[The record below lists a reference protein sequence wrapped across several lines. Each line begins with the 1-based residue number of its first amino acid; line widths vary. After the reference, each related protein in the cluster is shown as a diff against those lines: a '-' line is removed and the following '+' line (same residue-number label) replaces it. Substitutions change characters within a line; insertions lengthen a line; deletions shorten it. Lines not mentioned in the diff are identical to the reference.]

1 MQARHEFQFPHE
13 RLDAYQASL
22 ELAELAHRMA
32 SRVPRGYAKRAD
44 QLRRSGTAPVA
55 LIAEGANR
63 RSAGDKR
70 TRFDEACGEAGEAVA
85 HAELLARLALYREAR
100 RDYLELR
107 TQAQRVVRMTSRLVR
122 KFS

>member
-1 MQARHEFQFPHE
+1 MQARSDFQFPHE
-13 RLDAYQASL
+13 RLDAYNASL

-63 RSAGDKR
+63 RGAGEKR
-70 TRFDEACGEAGEAVA
+70 QRFDEACGEAAESVA
-85 HAELLARLALYREAR
+85 HAELVARLRLYREAR
-100 RDYLELR
+100 CDYVELR
-107 TQAQRVVRMTSRLVR
+107 AQAQRVVSMTSRLVR